1 MDWKLER
8 AVQEKIR
15 GIKKEYTPGGL
26 KTQKG
31 GPDKS
36 KGFSKKNKTKSTT
49 AEAHQWRNTLRWSTN
64 GDFFQTL
71 GQQWALSPRDI
82 SCYLVPGFTPSTTL
96 FIHNDTIPIEDFRV
110 LVLWCRSTSHLT
122 CHVSSISPVIYNY
135 TVVQVVHLYNH
146 MSVQVTS
153 IHSYIHITIH
163 SYINTFTYSYTSYTQ
178 HQFIHGC
185 ISHPKSCFG
194 RIPSVRSSLIIVS
207 SGRFYKRTACSY
219 LIFIKSVIPSV
230 SGQEMSPIK
239 WLVLNNGQLEFTF
252 IMFRVASPKQRTTW
266 V

>member
-1 MDWKLER
+1 MVTSSRLLVKQW
-8 AVQEKIR
+8 I
-15 GIKKEYTPGGL
+15 
-26 KTQKG
+26 
-31 GPDKS
+31 
-36 KGFSKKNKTKSTT
+36 FSVNGSIYS
-49 AEAHQWRNTLRWSTN
+49 QWYHLQGSLPSVVTVMSVYFL
-64 GDFFQTL
+64 
-71 GQQWALSPRDI
+71 AYLSCLD
-82 SCYLVPGFTPSTTL
+82 SSSFTYHIQL
-96 FIHNDTIPIEDFRV
+96 Y
-110 LVLWCRSTSHLT
+110 
-122 CHVSSISPVIYNY
+122 CH